1 MEDKLDIFD
10 VPGMEEDEFQSIYD
24 SVKDS
29 PEAVNELDS
38 IMREVIER
46 MEPLVAE
53 YEAVAKR
60 DPKDVS
66 EDEILRLEEEKF
78 RIEENRMARIQE
90 MLKKEVQRKHNE
102 AKELLSE
109 TQSLMQAR
117 HRIETGRKIY
127 PNDPC
132 PCGSG
137 LKYKKCCGRKVL
149 NKA

>member
-137 LKYKKCCGRKVL
+137 LKYKKCCGRKVV

>member
-66 EDEILRLEEEKF
+66 EDEILKLEEEKF

-90 MLKKEVQRKHNE
+90 MLKKEVQRKKNE
-102 AKELLSE
+102 TKELLSE

-137 LKYKKCCGRKVL
+137 LKYKKCCGRNVV